1 MAWAGVHECSGYSW
15 GASFHAYHTAI
26 YQTQIIHMPRPA
38 LGEALGGVFL
48 ILRPAVPVT
57 VMGLLEAP
65 TRGRIAYNAHN
76 AVPN

>member
-38 LGEALGGVFL
+38 LRDPLGGGVSHFKAGSACDGYG
-48 ILRPAVPVT
+48 IT
-57 VMGLLEAP
+57 
-65 TRGRIAYNAHN
+65 
-76 AVPN
+76 